1 MGRADLGLL
10 VSAPDFFVTG
20 EPAGLITAWRLSATG
35 FLWVSGVGLGL
46 AALDRAGP
54 RRWAVL
60 KASDV
65 TCIH

>member
-1 MGRADLGLL
+1 M
-10 VSAPDFFVTG
+10 TG

-65 TCIH
+65 SFAF